1 MANRSISPLKSTA
14 ASSFGSVDKFIRLKL
29 STFDSSSNAWQGRFE
44 ILKKPRVLISLFL
57 ATSAFYC
64 FAIGRDRYTSV
75 SEFVI
80 QQAAPLETS
89 SASVLAGAAAA
100 PQVLTS
106 LVDGQYLQVYLASS
120 EVKNRLFPNSVSL
133 EKDYK
138 QSFPDVFSGLSTG
151 SSSPQQLSFYRKQL
165 QISPQ
170 PLSGSVIIRTVGYAP
185 EQAFSLNQSLILQS
199 RRFVNEV
206 NQSINADQNIFAKK
220 EVELAEN
227 NLKEASRRLEI
238 FQDKFGQLNVASE
251 QAATSS
257 FISELES
264 RLVDSKVEE
273 ATLRRQYRDPNAPEV
288 SFVADQVRELEKQIT
303 KERQK
308 SVSEYGSD
316 LNSLAIQESSLLSNV
331 EFATESLQSARLA
344 ADNSRRESQ
353 RQLKFVVML
362 SQPQR
367 PVAPDQNWRW
377 QAFLGSIGIIVV
389 AWGVG
394 GFILAA
400 MKEA

>member
-1 MANRSISPLKSTA
+1 MANRSISLLKSTA

-29 STFDSSSNAWQGRFE
+29 SAFDNSSDAWQGRFE

>member
-1 MANRSISPLKSTA
+1 MANRSISHLKSTA

-29 STFDSSSNAWQGRFE
+29 SAFDNSSDAWQGRFE

>member
-1 MANRSISPLKSTA
+1 MANRSLTHSKSTA
-14 ASSFGSVDKFIRLKL
+14 ASSLGSVDKFIRLKL
-29 STFDSSSNAWQGRFE
+29 STFDNSSNAWQGRFE

-64 FAIGRDRYTSV
+64 FVIGRDRYTSV

-106 LVDGQYLQVYLASS
+106 LVDGQYLQVYLASA
-120 EVKNRLFPNSVSL
+120 EVKNRLFPNLVSL
-133 EKDYK
+133 EKGYK
-138 QSFPDVFSGLSTG
+138 QSFPDVFSGLSSG
-151 SSSPQQLSFYRKQL
+151 SSSPQQLSFYRKQI

-170 PLSGSVIIRTVGYAP
+170 PLSGSVIIRTVGYGP

-206 NQSINADQNIFAKK
+206 NQSISADQNIFAQK
-220 EVELAEN
+220 EVKLAEK

-238 FQDKFGQLNVASE
+238 FQDRFGQLNVASE
-251 QAATSS
+251 QAATTS

-264 RLVDSKVEE
+264 RLVDLKVEE

-288 SFVADQVRELEKQIT
+288 SFVADQARELEKQIT

-308 SVSEYGSD
+308 SVSENGGD

-331 EFATESLQSARLA
+331 EFATESLKSARLA

-353 RQLKFVVML
+353 RQLKFIVML

-377 QAFLGSIGIIVV
+377 QSFLGSIGIIVV